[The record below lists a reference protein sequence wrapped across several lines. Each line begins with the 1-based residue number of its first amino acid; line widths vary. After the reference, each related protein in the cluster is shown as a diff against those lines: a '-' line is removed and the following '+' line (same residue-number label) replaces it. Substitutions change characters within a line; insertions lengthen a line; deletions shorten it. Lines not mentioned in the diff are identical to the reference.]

1 MKLASFLTPYIHA
14 TWQKKGLLSALLL
27 PLSWITARVVASRK
41 RRARLAPSLPS
52 LPTIVVGNILVGGTG
67 KTPVVVAVIKSL
79 QARGW
84 TPGVVSRGYGVK
96 IGPSPRTG
104 QGDLPATEFG
114 DEPSLIAASTGV
126 PVAVHPQR
134 DRARQALIKNF
145 PDVNVVVSDDGL
157 QHLALSR
164 DVEIVVQ
171 DARGLGNGRL
181 IPAGPLREPASK
193 LDEVD
198 FIIDNRAA
206 TGSQPLDRGVVV
218 PFCKS
223 RHAKRVSMR
232 LQPTFAE
239 NLATCKRLAWTEWV
253 ARYRSTP
260 LAAVA
265 AIGQPGRFFQTLR
278 DAGLEVAVEQA
289 LPDHAPFSASPF
301 LNLSEDVIAITA
313 KDAVK
318 CRQFNDPR
326 VWVVHVEA
334 IFSNPAWL
342 DELEQKLLA
351 VEYSHGE
358 AMKI

>member
-1 MKLASFLTPYIHA
+1 LKVASFLTPYVHA
-14 TWQKKGLLSALLL
+14 MWQKKGLLSTLLL
-27 PLSWITARVVASRK
+27 PLSWITARVVDARK
-41 RRARLAPSLPS
+41 RRARSAPSLPS

-84 TPGVVSRGYGVK
+84 SPGVVSRGYGVK

-104 QGDLPATEFG
+104 KGDLPASEFG

-145 PDVNVVVSDDGL
+145 SDVNVVVSDDGL

-171 DARGLGNGRL
+171 DERGLGNERL

-193 LDEVD
+193 LDDVD
-198 FIIDNRAA
+198 FIIDNRPTAE
-206 TGSQPLDRGVVV
+206 GQPNRGVVV
-218 PFCKS
+218 PFSKS
-223 RHAKRVSMR
+223 RHTKRVSMR

-239 NLATCKRLAWTEWV
+239 NLATRKRLAWTEWV
-253 ARYRSTP
+253 ARHQPTP

-278 DAGLEVAVEQA
+278 DAGLEVAHEQA
-289 LPDHAPFSASPF
+289 LPDHAPFSISPF
-301 LNLSEDVIAITA
+301 QNLSEDVIAITA

-318 CRQFNDPR
+318 CRQFDDPR

-342 DELEQKLLA
+342 DDLEEKLLA

-358 AMKI
+358 TMRI